1 MAFGTPKTQTN
12 HNTCISK
19 WVDYCKMVG
28 TGVLCDVTS
37 KEGMSF
43 LAYFFH
49 NKDRKHEVIAVAM
62 SALSPILPT
71 KDVKTFGT
79 DPDVNRLV
87 QRTFKLRSSLPKY
100 VVTYCF

>member
-1 MAFGTPKTQTN
+1 MMAFGTPKTQTN

-28 TGVLCDVTS
+28 IGVLCDVRF

-79 DPDVNRLV
+79 DPDV
-87 QRTFKLRSSLPKY
+87 TDWFKEHLSWDHL
-100 VVTYCF
+100 CQNM